1 MGDTKTKK
9 SAQNYLWKI
18 STDERFQAWPEGSS
32 QIYLTSPT
40 KFFPKQ
46 FLKPSGVRVPDK
58 PMSEILGRFDIE
70 AAAFTT
76 HKKGFY
82 ISRSRENHYI
92 LSFVISGRNHPRTA
106 EKTYDV
112 KNGMLFLI
120 PPNTPCDTSAPKEDL
135 EALWFHIKNTPRW
148 RKILG
153 SEFALRKAESFSE
166 IIFLAKLFAKELYEK
181 NPSALRLQSA
191 ANLLVETIA
200 AEFSKGGASSAAET
214 LAADVLAR
222 LDADW
227 TLAKACKKSGMGRR
241 ELTDAFVSRY
251 GATFSKFLLAARMEE
266 AARLLE
272 RGATLRETAAKTG
285 FSDGRSLALAYKNFH
300 GLAPKSNRNLRAKK
314 SSPDARK
321 PPITLHHEE

>member
-1 MGDTKTKK
+1 MGGTKK
-9 SAQNYLWKI
+9 QGRDYLWKI

-46 FLKPSGVRVPDK
+46 FLKSSGVRVPRS
-58 PMSEILGRFDIE
+58 PMSEILGRFGIE

-92 LSFVISGRNHPRTA
+92 LSFVIRGRNHPRSA
-106 EKTYDV
+106 EKVYDV
-112 KNGMLFLI
+112 KEGMLLLI

-153 SEFALRKAESFSE
+153 GEFALRKAESFSE
-166 IIFLAKLFAKELYEK
+166 IIFLAKLFAKELYKES
-181 NPSALRLQSA
+181 PSALRLQSA
-191 ANLLVETIA
+191 SNLLVETIA
-200 AEFSKGGASSAAET
+200 EEFSKDAEGRAKRAVESLST
-214 LAADVLAR
+214 DVLAR
-222 LDADW
+222 LDARW
-227 TLAKACKKSGMGRR
+227 TLAKASRKSGMGRR
-241 ELTDAFVSRY
+241 ELTDAFLSEY
-251 GATFSKFLLAARMEE
+251 GATFSKFVLSARMEE

-272 RGATLRETAAKTG
+272 RGATLRETAAETG

-300 GLAPKSNRNLRAKK
+300 GVAPKSNRKLRAKK
-314 SSPDARK
+314 SLP
-321 PPITLHHEE
+321 